1 MLFLISKVHIIS
13 IQQIEQFWCLETYK
27 LFVPAE
33 KQLAHPLF
41 SSNSVCILAWPQWGS
56 FADINQQEVV
66 FAKIGKISFEFDCNF
81 NVKQTHEKSLICTI
95 ACEFW
100 QRCRLISN
108 SRINYFLCIVPPS
121 SYFNELRKLT
131 RKKNWVKFKLQY
143 ICNMIW
149 RGLILKIFKC
159 SLKHEYVTK
168 VLPIESPGLGSLYK
182 TEPMIRAIL
191 GQLGSL
197 DLISCTICKYFGCAR
212 HSKSNKKGYIL
223 INYGHKI

>member
-1 MLFLISKVHIIS
+1 MFLKIADELNMYI
-13 IQQIEQFWCLETYK
+13 
-27 LFVPAE
+27 
-33 KQLAHPLF
+33 
-41 SSNSVCILAWPQWGS
+41 CILAWPQWGS

-121 SYFNELRKLT
+121 SCFNELRKLT
-131 RKKNWVKFKLQY
+131 TKKNWGKFKLQY
-143 ICNMIW
+143 ICNMTW
-149 RGLILKIFKC
+149 RGLILKIFKR

-168 VLPIESPGLGSLYK
+168 
-182 TEPMIRAIL
+182 
-191 GQLGSL
+191 
-197 DLISCTICKYFGCAR
+197 FF
-212 HSKSNKKGYIL
+212 
-223 INYGHKI
+223 

>member
-1 MLFLISKVHIIS
+1 MLFKWYYAVLYL
-13 IQQIEQFWCLETYK
+13 FWVIL
-27 LFVPAE
+27 PW
-33 KQLAHPLF
+33 PLVTACTVIF
-41 SSNSVCILAWPQWGS
+41 SVGLNFLKATKMFLKIADELNMYICILAWPQWGS

-131 RKKNWVKFKLQY
+131 RKKK
-143 ICNMIW
+143 
-149 RGLILKIFKC
+149 
-159 SLKHEYVTK
+159 
-168 VLPIESPGLGSLYK
+168 
-182 TEPMIRAIL
+182 L
-191 GQLGSL
+191 GQ
-197 DLISCTICKYFGCAR
+197 I
-212 HSKSNKKGYIL
+212 
-223 INYGHKI
+223 